1 MADISIEGRKIVFV
15 KPPSWLRDELIPALV
30 AQEFKVF
37 YLDDHRKLGTV
48 MHKYPGA
55 LIFVNKD
62 KAPTGTTWDSVI
74 DGFGEIREAA
84 GAIVQTVSMDGDRKS
99 AVAVVQATVDKH
111 GARGRRRFAR
121 TNCSDNGDAT
131 LNIRRDRDF
140 YNGVI
145 LDISSAGFACQVP
158 TLEDYLSLRMVVD
171 DVQLTLAN
179 ARVQAQATVAAVR
192 NGNPKTYVMLFASKL
207 SQANRQKIYSYIR
220 RTSQRNFER
229 SLKG

>member
-30 AQEFKVF
+30 TQEFKVF
-37 YLDDHRKLGTV
+37 YLDDHRKLGMV

-55 LIFVNKD
+55 LIFPNKD
-62 KAPTGTTWDSVI
+62 KTPTGSTWDAVI
-74 DGFGEIREAA
+74 EGFGDIREKT
-84 GAIVQTVSMDGDRKS
+84 GAVVKPVSMDGERKNAA
-99 AVAVVQATVDKH
+99 AVIQATIDRH
-111 GARGRRRFAR
+111 GARGRRKFAR
-121 TNCSDNGDAT
+121 TNCAESGDAT

-140 YNGVI
+140 YNGVV

-158 TLEDYLSLRMVVD
+158 TLEDFLSLRMVID

-192 NGNPKTYVMLFASKL
+192 DGNPKTYVMLFASKL
-207 SQANRQKIYSYIR
+207 SQANRQKLYAYIR

-229 SLKG
+229 SLKS